1 MWNFERTRDF
11 YLGPAGNEVT
21 HLVMTGN
28 LVFLFELLRD
38 MWGFSPVMMRNSGSL
53 SCGPREVLS
62 PFVLRGRARHCSRVM
77 AGESGSRLIERS
89 ISRSFSSCNRK
100 PWVPLACDRDLRELF
115 RVPMGSQDY
124 CGVGRS
130 HSVLHWLWCNGRGPQ
145 L

>member
-1 MWNFERTRDF
+1 M
-11 YLGPAGNEVT
+11 T

-38 MWGFSPVMMRNSGSL
+38 MWGFSPFMMRNSGSL

-62 PFVLRGRARHCSRVM
+62 PFVLRGRARCCE
-77 AGESGSRLIERS
+77 GERGIALESQQGNLAQDSLKGVS
-89 ISRSFSSCNRK
+89 PGPSQVATGN
-100 PWVPLACDRDLRELF
+100 PGVPLACDRDLRELF